1 MEPTNLQ
8 KAIAIAQ
15 KASEEDQ
22 AGHFEEAIKSYHH
35 AVKYFLHIIKREPQG
50 KEGNQKI
57 REKCKQYLDRVEE
70 LQDYLDKKEATS
82 CCYESKAI
90 DLANKA
96 SQEDKA
102 ENYEEALRLYQHA
115 VQYFL
120 HVVKY
125 EAQGDKAKQ
134 SIRAKCAEYLDR
146 AEKLK
151 EYLKKKEKA
160 PAKPVKESQS
170 NDKGNES
177 DGEEDPEKKKF
188 QNQLSG
194 AIVMEKPNIK
204 WNDVAGLEGAK
215 EALKE
220 AVILPIKFPHLF
232 TGKRTPWRGILLF
245 GPPGTGKS
253 YLAKAVATEANN
265 STFFSISSSDLVS
278 KWLGESEKLVKSLFT
293 LAREHKPSI
302 IFIDEID
309 SLCGSRS
316 ENESEAAR
324 RIKTEF
330 LVQMQ
335 GVGNDNEGILVLGAT
350 NIPWTLDSAIRRR
363 FEKRIYI
370 PLPEEHARS
379 FMFKLNLGTTPNSL
393 TESDFMTLGKKTDGY
408 SGADISIIVRDAL
421 MQPVRKVQSATHFKQ
436 VRGPSRSDPNVI
448 VDDLLTPC
456 SPGDPQAKEMTWM
469 EVPGEKLLE
478 PIVSMSDM
486 LRSLSNTKPTVNEQ
500 DLEKLKK
507 FTEDFGQEG

>member
-1 MEPTNLQ
+1 MAGGNLQ
-8 KAIAIAQ
+8 KAIDLA
-15 KASEEDQ
+15 
-22 AGHFEEAIKSYHH
+22 
-35 AVKYFLHIIKREPQG
+35 
-50 KEGNQKI
+50 
-57 REKCKQYLDRVEE
+57 
-70 LQDYLDKKEATS
+70 
-82 CCYESKAI
+82 SKA
-90 DLANKA
+90 AE
-96 SQEDKA
+96 EDKA
-102 ENYEEALRLYQHA
+102 KNYEEALRCYQHS

-125 EAQGDKAKQ
+125 EAQGDRAKQ
-134 SIRAKCAEYLDR
+134 SIRAKCADYLGR
-146 AEKLK
+146 AEQLK
-151 EYLKKKEKA
+151 EYLRNKEKS
-160 PAKPVKESQS
+160 PPSKPVKESQS
-170 NDKGNES
+170 GDKGSES
-177 DGEEDPEKKKF
+177 DEGEDGEKKKF
-188 QNQLSG
+188 KNQLSG

-278 KWLGESEKLVKSLFT
+278 KWLGESEKLVKNLFA

-379 FMFKLNLGTTPNSL
+379 FMFKLHLGSTPNNLS
-393 TESDFMTLGKKTDGY
+393 EADFATLGQKTEGY

-421 MQPVRKVQSATHFKQ
+421 MQPVRRVQSATHFKQ
-436 VRGPSRSDPNVI
+436 VRGSSWNNPGV
-448 VDDLLTPC
+448 VVEDLLTPC
-456 SPGDPQAKEMTWM
+456 SPGDPNAVEMTWM
-469 EVPGEKLLE
+469 DVPGEKLLE
-478 PIVSMSDM
+478 PVVSMADM

-500 DLEKLKK
+500 DLDKLKK

>member
-1 MEPTNLQ
+1 MAGGNLQ
-8 KAIAIAQ
+8 KAI
-15 KASEEDQ
+15 
-22 AGHFEEAIKSYHH
+22 
-35 AVKYFLHIIKREPQG
+35 
-50 KEGNQKI
+50 
-57 REKCKQYLDRVEE
+57 
-70 LQDYLDKKEATS
+70 
-82 CCYESKAI
+82 
-90 DLANKA
+90 DLATKA
-96 SQEDKA
+96 AQADKA
-102 ENYEEALRLYQHA
+102 KKYEEALRLYESA
-115 VQYFL
+115 VEYFL

-125 EAQGDKAKQ
+125 EALGERAKD
-134 SIRAKCAEYLDR
+134 SIRMKCKDYLER
-146 AEKLK
+146 AEQLK
-151 EYLKKKEKA
+151 ECLKKKEKSP

-170 NDKGNES
+170 DDKDNEDG
-177 DGEEDPEKKKF
+177 DGEDAEKKKF
-188 QNQLSG
+188 QEQLSG

-204 WNDVAGLEGAK
+204 WDDVAGLEGAK

-232 TGKRTPWRGILLF
+232 QGKRKPWRGILLF

-278 KWLGESEKLVKSLFT
+278 KWLGESEKLVKNLFS
-293 LAREHKPSI
+293 LARQHKPSI

-335 GVGNDNEGILVLGAT
+335 GVGNDNDGILVLGAT

-370 PLPEEHARS
+370 PLPEGPARTT
-379 FMFKLNLGTTPNSL
+379 MFKLHLGSTPNQL
-393 TESDFMTLGKKTDGY
+393 MEADFITLGKDTQGY
-408 SGADISIIVRDAL
+408 SGADISIVVRDAL
-421 MQPVRKVQSATHFKQ
+421 MQPVRKVQSATHFKK
-436 VRGPSRSDPNVI
+436 VRGPSRNNPDVV

-456 SPGDPQAKEMTWM
+456 SPGDPGAIQMTWM
-469 EVPGEKLLE
+469 EVPGDSLLE
-478 PIVSMSDM
+478 PVVCMLDM
-486 LRSLSNTKPTVNEQ
+486 QRSLANTKPTVNEQ

>member
-8 KAIAIAQ
+8 KAIAVAQ

-22 AGHFEEAIKSYHH
+22 AGKYEDAIVSYQH
-35 AVKYFLHIIKREPQG
+35 AVKYFLHILKREPQG
-50 KEGNQKI
+50 KDGNQRI
-57 REKCKQYLDRVEE
+57 RDRCKEYLDRVDEI
-70 LQDYLDKKEATS
+70 QYYLDNKK
-82 CCYESKAI
+82 KAI
-90 DLANKA
+90 DLASKA
-96 SQEDKA
+96 AQEDKA
-102 ENYEEALRLYQHA
+102 QNFEVALRLYRDA
-115 VQYFL
+115 VGYFL

-134 SIRAKCAEYLDR
+134 SIRAKCNEYLER

-151 EYLKKKEKA
+151 EYLKKKENA
-160 PAKPVKESQS
+160 PAKPVKESGS
-170 NDKGNES
+170 DDKGNDS
-177 DGEEDPEKKKF
+177 DEGDDPEKKKF

-278 KWLGESEKLVKSLFT
+278 KWLGESEKLVKNLFS

-335 GVGNDNEGILVLGAT
+335 GVGNDNEGVLVLGAT

-379 FMFKLNLGTTPNSL
+379 FMFKLHLGSTPNSL
-393 TESDFMTLGKKTDGY
+393 SESDFITLGKKTDGY
-408 SGADISIIVRDAL
+408 SGADVSVIVRDAL
-421 MQPVRKVQSATHFKQ
+421 MQPVRKVQSATHFKR
-436 VRGPSRSDPNVI
+436 VRGPSRDDPKVI
-448 VDDLLTPC
+448 MNDLLTPC
-456 SPGDPQAKEMTWM
+456 SPGDPSAVEMSWM
-469 EVPGEKLLE
+469 EVPGDKLLE
-478 PIVSMSDM
+478 PIVCMSDM

-507 FTEDFGQEG
+507 FTDDFGQEG

>member
-1 MEPTNLQ
+1 MSGGNLQ
-8 KAIAIAQ
+8 KAIDLA
-15 KASEEDQ
+15 
-22 AGHFEEAIKSYHH
+22 
-35 AVKYFLHIIKREPQG
+35 
-50 KEGNQKI
+50 
-57 REKCKQYLDRVEE
+57 
-70 LQDYLDKKEATS
+70 
-82 CCYESKAI
+82 SKA
-90 DLANKA
+90 AA
-96 SQEDKA
+96 EDKA
-102 ENYEEALRLYQHA
+102 KNYEEALRCYQNA

-125 EAQGDKAKQ
+125 EAQGARAAQ
-134 SIRAKCAEYLDR
+134 SIREKCADYLDR
-146 AEKLK
+146 AEQLK
-151 EYLKKKEKA
+151 AYLKKKENA
-160 PAKPVKESQS
+160 PAKPVRESG
-170 NDKGNES
+170 DKGDDS
-177 DGEEDPEKKKF
+177 GDGEDAEKKKYE
-188 QNQLSG
+188 NQLSG

-204 WNDVAGLEGAK
+204 WDDVAGLEGAK

-232 TGKRTPWRGILLF
+232 QGKRTPWRGILLF

-302 IFIDEID
+302 IFIDEVD

-370 PLPEEHARS
+370 PLPEAHARS
-379 FMFKLNLGTTPNSL
+379 FMFKLHLGSTPSSL
-393 TESDFMTLGKKTDGY
+393 TEDDFVTLGKKTEGY
-408 SGADISIIVRDAL
+408 SGADVSIIVRDAL
-421 MQPVRKVQSATHFKQ
+421 MQPVRKVQSSTHFKK
-436 VRGPSRSDPNVI
+436 VRGSLWNNPSVV

-456 SPGDPQAKEMTWM
+456 SPGDPNAIEMTWVD
-469 EVPGEKLLE
+469 VPGEKLLE
-478 PIVSMSDM
+478 PVVSMPDM
-486 LRSLSNTKPTVNEQ
+486 LRSLANTKPTVNEQ
-500 DLEKLKK
+500 DLEKLTK
-507 FTEDFGQEG
+507 FTADFGQEG

>member
-1 MEPTNLQ
+1 MAGGNLQ
-8 KAIAIAQ
+8 KAIDLA
-15 KASEEDQ
+15 
-22 AGHFEEAIKSYHH
+22 
-35 AVKYFLHIIKREPQG
+35 
-50 KEGNQKI
+50 
-57 REKCKQYLDRVEE
+57 
-70 LQDYLDKKEATS
+70 
-82 CCYESKAI
+82 SKA
-90 DLANKA
+90 AE
-96 SQEDKA
+96 EDKA
-102 ENYEEALRLYQHA
+102 KNYEEALRCYQHA
-115 VQYFL
+115 IQYFL

-125 EAQGDKAKQ
+125 EAQGERAKQ
-134 SIRAKCAEYLDR
+134 SIRAKCADYLDR
-146 AEKLK
+146 AEQLK
-151 EYLKKKEKA
+151 VYLKDKEKTP
-160 PAKPVKESQS
+160 PAKPVKESG
-170 NDKGNES
+170 DKGNES
-177 DGEEDPEKKKF
+177 DDADGDDAEKKKF
-188 QNQLSG
+188 KNQLSG
-194 AIVMEKPNIK
+194 AIVMEKPNVK

-265 STFFSISSSDLVS
+265 STFFSVSSSDLVS
-278 KWLGESEKLVKSLFT
+278 KWLGESEKLVKNLFA
-293 LAREHKPSI
+293 LARENRPSI

-370 PLPEEHARS
+370 PLPEAHARS
-379 FMFKLNLGTTPNSL
+379 FMFKLHLGSTPNEL
-393 TESDFMTLGKKTDGY
+393 TDEDFVTLGNKTEGY
-408 SGADISIIVRDAL
+408 SGADISVIVRDAL
-421 MQPVRKVQSATHFKQ
+421 MQPVRRVQSATHFKKF
-436 VRGPSRSDPNVI
+436 RGSSFNNPGVV

-456 SPGDPQAKEMTWM
+456 SPGDPGAIEMTWM
-469 EVPGEKLLE
+469 DVPGDKLLE
-478 PIVSMSDM
+478 PVVSMADM
-486 LRSLSNTKPTVNEQ
+486 LRSLSSTKPTVNEQ
-500 DLEKLKK
+500 DLDKLKK